1 MTCQKLIEQML
12 ADDDAVDVR
21 DIKTVCSEAGYSD
34 ATVHNVLA
42 KLQAT
47 GTYVRYV
54 TIKYRRLPKEATRG

>member
-12 ADDDAVDVR
+12 AGDEAVDVR
-21 DIKTVCSEAGYSD
+21 DIKEACLAAGYSD
-34 ATVHNVLA
+34 NTVHNVLA

-54 TIKYRRLPKEATRG
+54 TIKYGRLPKEATRG